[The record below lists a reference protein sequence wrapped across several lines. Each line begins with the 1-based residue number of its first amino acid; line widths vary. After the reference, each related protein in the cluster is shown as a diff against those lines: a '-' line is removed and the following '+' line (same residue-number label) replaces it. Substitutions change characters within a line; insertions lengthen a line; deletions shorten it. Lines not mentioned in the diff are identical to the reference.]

1 MEKTT
6 LEMMYE
12 LVEIDSVTEE
22 GYRNCVDISVDS
34 DDRTFLLANGIV
46 SHNSALGGLLPSLG
60 RKEKA
65 YYMLKGK
72 PLNAYSASQ
81 KKFIENKELSGLY
94 QIIKNGVTLEDKPDG
109 DFYSINIDGQE
120 MIVNENDEIKIND
133 KWISVKDLISNNDH
147 NDHNI

>member
-60 RKEKA
+60 RNEKA

-94 QIIKNGVTLEDKPDG
+94 QIIKNGVTFEDKPDG

-120 MIVNENDEIKIND
+120 MIVNENDEIKIDN
-133 KWISVKDLISNNDH
+133 KWVLVKDLL
-147 NDHNI
+147 

>member
-94 QIIKNGVTLEDKPDG
+94 QIIKNGVTFEDKPDG
-109 DFYSINIDGQE
+109 DFYKININGQE
-120 MIVNENDEIKIND
+120 MIVN
-133 KWISVKDLISNNDH
+133 
-147 NDHNI
+147 

>member
-12 LVEIDSVTEE
+12 LVEIDSVTED

-94 QIIKNGVTLEDKPDG
+94 QIIKNGVTFEDKPDG

-120 MIVNENDEIKIND
+120 MIVNENDEIKIDN
-133 KWISVKDLISNNDH
+133 KWVLVKDLL
-147 NDHNI
+147 

>member
-6 LEMMYE
+6 LEMMHE
-12 LVEIDSVTEE
+12 LVEIDSAQDE
-22 GYRNCVDISVDS
+22 GYRNCVDITVDS
-34 DDRTFLLANGIV
+34 DDHSFLLGNGII

-60 RKEKA
+60 RNEKA

-72 PLNAYSASQ
+72 PLNAYSATQ

-109 DFYSINIDGQE
+109 EFYELTINGE
-120 MIVNENDEIKIND
+120 KLIVNENDEIKIDN
-133 KWISVKDLISNNDH
+133 KWVLVKDLVK
-147 NDHNI
+147 

>member
-94 QIIKNGVTLEDKPDG
+94 QIIKNGVTFEDKPDG
-109 DFYSINIDGQE
+109 EFYSINIDGQE

-133 KWISVKDLISNNDH
+133 KWVSVKDLISNNNH
-147 NDHNI
+147 NV

>member
-12 LVEIDSVTEE
+12 FVEIDSVTED

-72 PLNAYSASQ
+72 PLNAYSATQ

-94 QIIKNGVTLEDKPDG
+94 QIIKNGVTFEDKPDG

-133 KWISVKDLISNNDH
+133 RWVLVKDLLK
-147 NDHNI
+147 

>member
-12 LVEIDSVTEE
+12 LVEIDSVTED

-72 PLNAYSASQ
+72 PLNAYSATQ

-94 QIIKNGVTLEDKPDG
+94 QIIKNGVTFEDKPDG

-133 KWISVKDLISNNDH
+133 KWVLVKDLIK
-147 NDHNI
+147 

>member
-1 MEKTT
+1 
-6 LEMMYE
+6 MMYE

-94 QIIKNGVTLEDKPDG
+94 QIIKNGVTFEDKPDG
-109 DFYSINIDGQE
+109 DFYSINIDGTE
-120 MIVNENDEIKIND
+120 LIVNINDEVKIGE
-133 KWISVKDLISNNDH
+133 KWVSVKDLISNNDH
-147 NDHNI
+147 NV

>member
-60 RKEKA
+60 RKEIA

-94 QIIKNGVTLEDKPDG
+94 QIIKNGVTFEDKPDG

-133 KWISVKDLISNNDH
+133 KWVSVKDLISNNDH
-147 NDHNI
+147 NV

>member
-72 PLNAYSASQ
+72 PLNAYSATQ

-94 QIIKNGVTLEDKPDG
+94 QIIKNGVTFEDKPDG

-133 KWISVKDLISNNDH
+133 KWVSVKDLISNNDH

>member
-12 LVEIDSVTEE
+12 MVEIDSVTEE

-34 DDRTFLLANGIV
+34 DDRTFLLGNGIV

-94 QIIKNGVTLEDKPDG
+94 QIIKNGVTFEDKPDG

-133 KWISVKDLISNNDH
+133 RWVSVKDLISNS
-147 NDHNI
+147 DHNI

>member
-94 QIIKNGVTLEDKPDG
+94 QIIKNGVTFEDKPDG

-133 KWISVKDLISNNDH
+133 KWVSVKDLISNDH
-147 NDHNI
+147 NNI

>member
-12 LVEIDSVTEE
+12 LVEIDSAQEE

-72 PLNAYSASQ
+72 PLNAYSATQ
-81 KKFIENKELSGLY
+81 KRFIENKELSGLY
-94 QIIKNGVTLEDKPDG
+94 QIIKNGVTFEDKPDG
-109 DFYSINIDGQE
+109 EFYSINIDGQE
-120 MIVNENDEIKIND
+120 MIVNENDEIKIDN
-133 KWISVKDLISNNDH
+133 KWVLVKDLL
-147 NDHNI
+147 

>member
-72 PLNAYSASQ
+72 PLNAYSATQ

-94 QIIKNGVTLEDKPDG
+94 QIIKNGVTFEDKPDG

-120 MIVNENDEIKIND
+120 MIVNENDEIKIGE
-133 KWISVKDLISNNDH
+133 KWVSVKDLISNNG
-147 NDHNI
+147 NNI

>member
-94 QIIKNGVTLEDKPDG
+94 QIIKNGVTFEDKPDG

-120 MIVNENDEIKIND
+120 MIVNENDEIKIDN
-133 KWISVKDLISNNDH
+133 KWVLVKDLLK
-147 NDHNI
+147 

>member
-94 QIIKNGVTLEDKPDG
+94 QIIKNGVTFEDKPDG

-120 MIVNENDEIKIND
+120 MIVIENDEIKIND
-133 KWISVKDLISNNDH
+133 KWVSVKDLISNNDH
-147 NDHNI
+147 NV

>member
-120 MIVNENDEIKIND
+120 MIVNENDEIKIDN
-133 KWISVKDLISNNDH
+133 KWVSVRDLIKDYNV
-147 NDHNI
+147 

>member
-120 MIVNENDEIKIND
+120 MIVNENDEIKIDN
-133 KWISVKDLISNNDH
+133 KWVLVKDLL
-147 NDHNI
+147 

>member
-72 PLNAYSASQ
+72 PLNAYSATQ
-81 KKFIENKELSGLY
+81 KNFIENKELSGLY
-94 QIIKNGVTLEDKPDG
+94 QIIKNGVTFEDKPDG
-109 DFYSINIDGQE
+109 EFYSINIDGQE
-120 MIVNENDEIKIND
+120 MIVNENDEIKVND
-133 KWISVKDLISNNDH
+133 RWVSVKDLISNDRR
-147 NDHNI
+147 NI

>member
-12 LVEIDSVTEE
+12 LVEIDSAQEE
-22 GYRNCVDISVDS
+22 GYKNCVDITVDS
-34 DDRTFLLANGIV
+34 DDHSFLLGNGII

-60 RKEKA
+60 RNEKA

-72 PLNAYSASQ
+72 PLNAYSATQ

-109 DFYSINIDGQE
+109 EFYELTINGE
-120 MIVNENDEIKIND
+120 KLIVNENDEIKIDN
-133 KWISVKDLISNNDH
+133 KWVLVKDLVK
-147 NDHNI
+147 

>member
-94 QIIKNGVTLEDKPDG
+94 QIIKNGVTFEDKPDG

-133 KWISVKDLISNNDH
+133 KWVSVKDLISNDRS
-147 NDHNI
+147 NI

>member
-94 QIIKNGVTLEDKPDG
+94 QIIKNGVTFEDKPDG
-109 DFYSINIDGQE
+109 DFYSINIDSQE

-133 KWISVKDLISNNDH
+133 KWVSVKDLIKDYNA
-147 NDHNI
+147 

>member
-1 MEKTT
+1 MDKTT
-6 LEMMYE
+6 LEMMHE
-12 LVEIDSVTEE
+12 LVEIDSAQEE

-109 DFYSINIDGQE
+109 EFYELTVNGE
-120 MIVNENDEIKIND
+120 KLIVNENDEIKIDN
-133 KWISVKDLISNNDH
+133 KWVLVRDLVK
-147 NDHNI
+147 

>member
-22 GYRNCVDISVDS
+22 GYRNCVDITVDS
-34 DDRTFLLANGIV
+34 DDHSFLLGNGII

-60 RKEKA
+60 RNEKA

-72 PLNAYSASQ
+72 PLNAYSATQ

-109 DFYSINIDGQE
+109 EFYELTINGE
-120 MIVNENDEIKIND
+120 KLIVNENDEIKIDN
-133 KWISVKDLISNNDH
+133 KWVLVKDLVK
-147 NDHNI
+147 

>member
-1 MEKTT
+1 
-6 LEMMYE
+6 MMYE

-94 QIIKNGVTLEDKPDG
+94 QIIKNGVTFEDKPDG

-133 KWISVKDLISNNDH
+133 KWVSVKDLISNNV
-147 NDHNI
+147 

>member
-34 DDRTFLLANGIV
+34 DDRTFLLAYGIV

-94 QIIKNGVTLEDKPDG
+94 QIIKNGVTFEDKPDG
-109 DFYSINIDGQE
+109 EFYSINIDGQE

-133 KWISVKDLISNNDH
+133 RWVLVKDLLK
-147 NDHNI
+147 

>member
-94 QIIKNGVTLEDKPDG
+94 QIIKNGVTFEDKPDG
-109 DFYSINIDGQE
+109 EFYSINIDGQE

-133 KWISVKDLISNNDH
+133 KWVSVKDLISNNDH
-147 NDHNI
+147 NV

>member
-94 QIIKNGVTLEDKPDG
+94 QIIKNGVTFEDKPDG
-109 DFYSINIDGQE
+109 DFYKININGQE
-120 MIVNENDEIKIND
+120 MIVNENDEIKVND
-133 KWISVKDLISNNDH
+133 KWVSVKDLISNDRR
-147 NDHNI
+147 NI

>member
-12 LVEIDSVTEE
+12 LVEIDSVTED

-94 QIIKNGVTLEDKPDG
+94 QIIKNGVTFEDKPDG

-133 KWISVKDLISNNDH
+133 KWVSVKDLISNNDH
-147 NDHNI
+147 NI

>member
-72 PLNAYSASQ
+72 PLNAYSATQ

-94 QIIKNGVTLEDKPDG
+94 QIIKNGVTFEDKPDG

-147 NDHNI
+147 NV

>member
-12 LVEIDSVTEE
+12 LVEIDSAQEE
-22 GYRNCVDISVDS
+22 GYKNCVDITVDS
-34 DDRTFLLANGIV
+34 DDHSFLLGNGII

-60 RKEKA
+60 RNEKA

-72 PLNAYSASQ
+72 PLNAYSATQ

-109 DFYSINIDGQE
+109 EFYELTINGE
-120 MIVNENDEIKIND
+120 KLIVNENDEIKIDN
-133 KWISVKDLISNNDH
+133 KWVLVRDLVK
-147 NDHNI
+147 

>member
-72 PLNAYSASQ
+72 PLNAYSATQ

-94 QIIKNGVTLEDKPDG
+94 QIIKNGVTFEDKPDG

-120 MIVNENDEIKIND
+120 MIVNENDEIKIDN
-133 KWISVKDLISNNDH
+133 KWVLVKDLLWN
-147 NDHNI
+147 

>member
-94 QIIKNGVTLEDKPDG
+94 QIIKNGVTFEDKPDG

-133 KWISVKDLISNNDH
+133 KWVSVKDLISNNG
-147 NDHNI
+147 NNI

>member
-94 QIIKNGVTLEDKPDG
+94 QIIKNGVTFEDKPDG

-120 MIVNENDEIKIND
+120 MIVNENDEIKIDN
-133 KWISVKDLISNNDH
+133 KWVSVKDLIKDYNA
-147 NDHNI
+147 

>member
-12 LVEIDSVTEE
+12 LVEIDSATEE

-94 QIIKNGVTLEDKPDG
+94 QIIKNGVTFEDKPDG

-133 KWISVKDLISNNDH
+133 KWVSVKDLISNNDH
-147 NDHNI
+147 NV

>member
-94 QIIKNGVTLEDKPDG
+94 QIIKNGVTFEDKPDG

-120 MIVNENDEIKIND
+120 MIVNENDEIKVND
-133 KWISVKDLISNNDH
+133 RWVSVKDLISNEH
-147 NDHNI
+147 SNI

>member
-94 QIIKNGVTLEDKPDG
+94 QIIKNGVTFEDKPDG
-109 DFYSINIDGQE
+109 DFYSINIDDQE

-133 KWISVKDLISNNDH
+133 KWVSVKDLISNNDH
-147 NDHNI
+147 NV

>member
-94 QIIKNGVTLEDKPDG
+94 QIIKNGVTFEDKPDG

-120 MIVNENDEIKIND
+120 MIVNENDEIKVND
-133 KWISVKDLISNNDH
+133 RWVSVKDLISNNDH
-147 NDHNI
+147 NV

>member
-1 MEKTT
+1 
-6 LEMMYE
+6 MMYE

-94 QIIKNGVTLEDKPDG
+94 QIIKNGVTFEDKPDG

-133 KWISVKDLISNNDH
+133 KWVSVKDLISNNDH